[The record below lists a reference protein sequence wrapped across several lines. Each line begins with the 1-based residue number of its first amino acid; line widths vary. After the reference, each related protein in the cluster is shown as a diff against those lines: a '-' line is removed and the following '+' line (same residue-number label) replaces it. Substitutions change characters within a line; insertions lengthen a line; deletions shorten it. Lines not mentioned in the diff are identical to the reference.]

1 MSKKVPIVRHVGS
14 VVIVYRMRKTYETL
28 PWVDE
33 EILHRVDGPAMIW
46 RNGQEYWRQ
55 NNVLHR
61 LDGPAVIYPD
71 GTECFWING
80 MSFLGDIEAFL
91 EYKKQHG
98 LG

>member
-1 MSKKVPIVRHVGS
+1 MSRKVAIVRHVGGEA
-14 VVIVYRMRKTYETL
+14 IAYRRKTYETL
-28 PWVDE
+28 QWVD
-33 EILHRVDGPAMIW
+33 EILHRVDGPAMIMGD
-46 RNGQEYWRQ
+46 GQEYWRQ
-55 NNVLHR
+55 NSVLHR

-80 MSFLGDIEAFL
+80 RNFLGDIKAFL